1 MITNDRGDF
10 YRVYFFIKGCG
21 FMSTIAAI
29 STAQG
34 QGGIGV
40 IRVSGEDSFT
50 IVDKIFKSVS
60 GKKIMDIKGYTAL
73 FGHIYNNEEVLD
85 EAVVLKYVAPKSFT
99 GENVVEISCHGGMY
113 ITKEVLNAVI
123 MSGASLAEP
132 GEFTK
137 RAYLNGKMDLTE
149 AESVMDIISAKSK
162 SAARAALFVKDGALF
177 KKSQQVKQLLL
188 DKAAHLSAWAD
199 YPEEDIPEVTED
211 SIMEAIEE
219 SISILEKLLSTYDM
233 GQVVKE
239 GIDTVIVGRPNAGK
253 STLMNLLVG
262 REKSIV
268 TNIAGTTRDVV
279 EDTVLVGNV
288 MLKLSDTAG
297 IRDTDNEIEK
307 IGVQKTF
314 DKINGAGLV
323 IALFDNNEELNS
335 EDIDLIN
342 KIKDMPC
349 IAVINKID
357 LEDKVDKKYIT
368 NNIENVVYISAKQ
381 QDNIDELKNMIEKI
395 AGTEDFDP
403 SAGIVANERQ
413 RNAIRNAVNSLYE
426 AKESLAMGM
435 TMDAITVSL
444 QETIDYL
451 LELTGEKAG
460 EEIVDSVFHNFCV
473 GK

>member
-1 MITNDRGDF
+1 
-10 YRVYFFIKGCG
+10 
-21 FMSTIAAI
+21 MSTIAAI

-40 IRVSGEDSFT
+40 IRVSGEQAFT

-123 MSGASLAEP
+123 MAGASLAEP

-199 YPEEDIPEVTED
+199 YPEEDIPEVSED

-239 GIDTVIVGRPNAGK
+239 GIDTVIAGRPNAGK

-368 NNIENVVYISAKQ
+368 DNIENVVYISAKQ

-403 SAGIVANERQ
+403 SAGIIANERQ

-444 QETIDYL
+444 QE
-451 LELTGEKAG
+451 
-460 EEIVDSVFHNFCV
+460 
-473 GK
+473 

>member
-1 MITNDRGDF
+1 
-10 YRVYFFIKGCG
+10 
-21 FMSTIAAI
+21 MSTIAAI

-40 IRVSGEDSFT
+40 IRVSGEQAFT

-60 GKKIMDIKGYTAL
+60 GKKIMEIKGYTAL

-123 MSGASLAEP
+123 MAGASLAEP

-149 AESVMDIISAKSK
+149 AESVMYIISAKSK

-199 YPEEDIPEVTED
+199 YPEEDIPEVSED

-239 GIDTVIVGRPNAGK
+239 GIDTVIAGRPNAGK

-368 NNIENVVYISAKQ
+368 DNIENVVYISAKQ

-403 SAGIVANERQ
+403 SAGIIANERQ

>member
-1 MITNDRGDF
+1 
-10 YRVYFFIKGCG
+10 
-21 FMSTIAAI
+21 MSTIAAI

-40 IRVSGEDSFT
+40 IRVSGEQAFT

-123 MSGASLAEP
+123 MAGASLAEP

-199 YPEEDIPEVTED
+199 YPEEDIPEVSED

-219 SISILEKLLSTYDM
+219 SISILEKLLLTYDM

-239 GIDTVIVGRPNAGK
+239 GIDTVIAGRPNAGK

-307 IGVQKTF
+307 IGVQKTL

-323 IALFDNNEELNS
+323 IALFDNNEVLNS

-368 NNIENVVYISAKQ
+368 DNIENVVYISAKQ

-395 AGTEDFDP
+395 AGTENFDP
-403 SAGIVANERQ
+403 SAGIIANERQ
-413 RNAIRNAVNSLYE
+413 KNAIRNAVNSLYE

>member
-1 MITNDRGDF
+1 
-10 YRVYFFIKGCG
+10 
-21 FMSTIAAI
+21 MSTIAAI

-40 IRVSGEDSFT
+40 IRVSGEQAFT

-123 MSGASLAEP
+123 MAGASLAEP

-199 YPEEDIPEVTED
+199 YPEEDIPEVSED

-239 GIDTVIVGRPNAGK
+239 GIDTVIAGRPNAGK

-297 IRDTDNEIEK
+297 IRDADNEIEK

-342 KIKDMPC
+342 KIKDIPC

-368 NNIENVVYISAKQ
+368 DNIENVVYISAKQ

-403 SAGIVANERQ
+403 SAGIIANERQ

>member
-1 MITNDRGDF
+1 
-10 YRVYFFIKGCG
+10 
-21 FMSTIAAI
+21 MSTIAAI

-40 IRVSGEDSFT
+40 IRVSGEQAFT

-123 MSGASLAEP
+123 MAGASLAEP

-199 YPEEDIPEVTED
+199 YPEEDIPEVSED

-239 GIDTVIVGRPNAGK
+239 GIDTVIAGRPNAGK

-323 IALFDNNEELNS
+323 IALFDNNEVLNS

-368 NNIENVVYISAKQ
+368 DNIDNVVYISAKQ

-403 SAGIVANERQ
+403 STGIIANERQ

>member
-1 MITNDRGDF
+1 
-10 YRVYFFIKGCG
+10 
-21 FMSTIAAI
+21 MSTIAAI

-40 IRVSGEDSFT
+40 IRVSGEQAFT

-123 MSGASLAEP
+123 MAGASLAEP

-199 YPEEDIPEVTED
+199 YPEEDIPEVSED

-239 GIDTVIVGRPNAGK
+239 GIDTVIAGRPNAGK

-368 NNIENVVYISAKQ
+368 DNIDNVVYISAKQ

-403 SAGIVANERQ
+403 STGIIANERQ

>member
-1 MITNDRGDF
+1 
-10 YRVYFFIKGCG
+10 
-21 FMSTIAAI
+21 MSTIAAI

-40 IRVSGEDSFT
+40 IRVSGEQAFT

-123 MSGASLAEP
+123 MAGASLAES

-199 YPEEDIPEVTED
+199 YPEEDIPEVSED

-239 GIDTVIVGRPNAGK
+239 GIDTVIAGRPNAGK

-323 IALFDNNEELNS
+323 IALFDNNEKLNS

-368 NNIENVVYISAKQ
+368 DNIENVVYISAKQ

-395 AGTEDFDP
+395 AGTDDFDP

-426 AKESLAMGM
+426 AKESLTMGM

>member
-1 MITNDRGDF
+1 
-10 YRVYFFIKGCG
+10 
-21 FMSTIAAI
+21 MSTITAI

-123 MSGASLAEP
+123 MAGASLAEP

-199 YPEEDIPEVTED
+199 YPEEDIPEVSED

-239 GIDTVIVGRPNAGK
+239 GIDTVIAGRPNAGK

-368 NNIENVVYISAKQ
+368 DNIDNVVYISAKQ

-395 AGTEDFDP
+395 AGTADFDP
-403 SAGIVANERQ
+403 SAGIIANERQ

>member
-1 MITNDRGDF
+1 
-10 YRVYFFIKGCG
+10 
-21 FMSTIAAI
+21 MSTVAAI

-60 GKKIMDIKGYTAL
+60 GKKIIDIKGYTAL
-73 FGHIYNNEEVLD
+73 FGHIYNGDELLD

-123 MSGASLAEP
+123 MAGANLAEA

-211 SIMEAIEE
+211 SIMDAIDEG
-219 SISILEKLLSTYDM
+219 ISILEKLLSTYDM

-239 GIDTVIVGRPNAGK
+239 GIDTVIAGRPNAGK

-323 IALFDNNEELNS
+323 IALFDNNEELNN

-342 KIKDMPC
+342 KIKDMPS

-357 LEDKVDKKYIT
+357 LEEKVDKKYIT
-368 NNIENVVYISAKQ
+368 DNIENVVYISAKQ

-395 AGTEDFDP
+395 DGTENFDP
-403 SAGIVANERQ
+403 SAGIIANERQ

-426 AKESLAMGM
+426 AKESLTMGM

>member
-1 MITNDRGDF
+1 MG
-10 YRVYFFIKGCG
+10 
-21 FMSTIAAI
+21 TIAAI

-40 IRVSGEDSFT
+40 IRVSGEQAFT

-123 MSGASLAEP
+123 MAGASLAEP

-199 YPEEDIPEVTED
+199 YPEEDIPEVSED

-239 GIDTVIVGRPNAGK
+239 GIDTVIAGRPNAGK

-368 NNIENVVYISAKQ
+368 DKIENVVYISAKQ

-403 SAGIVANERQ
+403 SAGIIANERQ

>member
-1 MITNDRGDF
+1 
-10 YRVYFFIKGCG
+10 
-21 FMSTIAAI
+21 MSTIAAI

-40 IRVSGEDSFT
+40 IRVSGEQAFT

-85 EAVVLKYVAPKSFT
+85 EAVVLKYIAPKSFT
-99 GENVVEISCHGGMY
+99 GENVVEISCHGGIY

-123 MSGASLAEP
+123 MAGAYLAEP

-199 YPEEDIPEVTED
+199 YPEEDIPEVSED

-219 SISILEKLLSTYDM
+219 SISILEKLLSTYEM

-239 GIDTVIVGRPNAGK
+239 GIDTVIAGRPNAGK

-323 IALFDNNEELNS
+323 IALFDNNEVLNS

-357 LEDKVDKKYIT
+357 LEEKVDKKYIT
-368 NNIENVVYISAKQ
+368 DNIENVVYISAKQ

-403 SAGIVANERQ
+403 SAGIIANERQ
-413 RNAIRNAVNSLYE
+413 RNAIRNAVNTLYE

>member
-1 MITNDRGDF
+1 
-10 YRVYFFIKGCG
+10 
-21 FMSTIAAI
+21 MSTIAAI

-40 IRVSGEDSFT
+40 IRVSGEQTFT

-123 MSGASLAEP
+123 MAGASLAEP

-199 YPEEDIPEVTED
+199 YPEEDIPEVSED

-239 GIDTVIVGRPNAGK
+239 GIDTVIAGRPNAGK

-368 NNIENVVYISAKQ
+368 DNIDNVVYISAKQ

-403 SAGIVANERQ
+403 SAGIIANERQ

>member
-1 MITNDRGDF
+1 
-10 YRVYFFIKGCG
+10 
-21 FMSTIAAI
+21 MSTIAAI

-40 IRVSGEDSFT
+40 IRVSGEDAFT

-123 MSGASLAEP
+123 ISGASLAEP

-162 SAARAALFVKDGALF
+162 SAARAALFVKDGTLF

-211 SIMEAIEE
+211 SIMEAIDE

-239 GIDTVIVGRPNAGK
+239 GIDTVIAGRPNAGK

-323 IALFDNNEELNS
+323 IALFDNNEKLNS

-342 KIKDMPC
+342 KIKEMPC

-368 NNIENVVYISAKQ
+368 DNIENVVYISAKQ

-395 AGTEDFDP
+395 AGTDDFDP

-426 AKESLAMGM
+426 AKESLTMGM

>member
-1 MITNDRGDF
+1 
-10 YRVYFFIKGCG
+10 
-21 FMSTIAAI
+21 MSTIAAI

-162 SAARAALFVKDGALF
+162 SAARAALFVKDGTLF

-239 GIDTVIVGRPNAGK
+239 GIETVIAGRPNAGK

-368 NNIENVVYISAKQ
+368 DNIENVVYISAKQ

>member
-1 MITNDRGDF
+1 
-10 YRVYFFIKGCG
+10 
-21 FMSTIAAI
+21 MSTIAAI

-219 SISILEKLLSTYDM
+219 SISILEKLLSTYNM

-239 GIDTVIVGRPNAGK
+239 GIDTVIAGRPNAGK

-368 NNIENVVYISAKQ
+368 DNIENVVYISAKQ

>member
-1 MITNDRGDF
+1 
-10 YRVYFFIKGCG
+10 
-21 FMSTIAAI
+21 MSTIAAI

-60 GKKIMDIKGYTAL
+60 GKKIIDIKGYTAL

-123 MSGASLAEP
+123 MAGASLAEP

-199 YPEEDIPEVTED
+199 YPEEDIPEVAED

-239 GIDTVIVGRPNAGK
+239 GIDTVIAGRPNAGK

-368 NNIENVVYISAKQ
+368 DNIENVVYISAKQ

-403 SAGIVANERQ
+403 SAGIIANERQ

>member
-1 MITNDRGDF
+1 
-10 YRVYFFIKGCG
+10 
-21 FMSTIAAI
+21 MSTIAAI

-40 IRVSGEDSFT
+40 IRVSGEQAFT

-85 EAVVLKYVAPKSFT
+85 EAVILKYVAPKSFT

-123 MSGASLAEP
+123 MAGASLAEP

-199 YPEEDIPEVTED
+199 YPEEDIPEVSED

-239 GIDTVIVGRPNAGK
+239 GIDTVIAGRPNAGK

-323 IALFDNNEELNS
+323 IALFDNNEVLNS

-368 NNIENVVYISAKQ
+368 DNIENVVYISAKQ

-395 AGTEDFDP
+395 AGTENFDP
-403 SAGIVANERQ
+403 SAGIIANERQ

>member
-1 MITNDRGDF
+1 
-10 YRVYFFIKGCG
+10 
-21 FMSTIAAI
+21 MSTIAAI

-40 IRVSGEDSFT
+40 IRVSGEQAFT

-60 GKKIMDIKGYTAL
+60 GKKIMEIKGYTAL

-85 EAVVLKYVAPKSFT
+85 EAVILKYVAPKSFT

-123 MSGASLAEP
+123 MAGASLAEP

-239 GIDTVIVGRPNAGK
+239 GIDTVIAGRPNAGK

-323 IALFDNNEELNS
+323 IALFDNNEILNS

-368 NNIENVVYISAKQ
+368 DNIENVVYISAKQ

-403 SAGIVANERQ
+403 SAGIIANERQ

>member
-1 MITNDRGDF
+1 MN
-10 YRVYFFIKGCG
+10 
-21 FMSTIAAI
+21 TIAAI

-40 IRVSGEDSFT
+40 IRVSGEQAFT

-123 MSGASLAEP
+123 MAGASLAEP

-199 YPEEDIPEVTED
+199 YPEEDIPEVSED
-211 SIMEAIEE
+211 SIMEAIDE

-239 GIDTVIVGRPNAGK
+239 GIDTVIAGRPNAGK

-323 IALFDNNEELNS
+323 IALFDNNEKLNS

-368 NNIENVVYISAKQ
+368 DNIENVVYISAKQ

-403 SAGIVANERQ
+403 SAGIIANERQ

>member
-1 MITNDRGDF
+1 
-10 YRVYFFIKGCG
+10 
-21 FMSTIAAI
+21 MSTIAAI

-40 IRVSGEDSFT
+40 IRVSGEQAFT

-60 GKKIMDIKGYTAL
+60 GKKIIDIKGYTAL

-123 MSGASLAEP
+123 ISGASLAEP

-199 YPEEDIPEVTED
+199 YPEEDIPEVSED

-239 GIDTVIVGRPNAGK
+239 GIDTVIAGRPNAGK

-323 IALFDNNEELNS
+323 IALFDNNEVLNS

-368 NNIENVVYISAKQ
+368 DNIENVVYISAKQ

-403 SAGIVANERQ
+403 SAGIIANERQ

>member
-1 MITNDRGDF
+1 
-10 YRVYFFIKGCG
+10 
-21 FMSTIAAI
+21 
-29 STAQG
+29 
-34 QGGIGV
+34 
-40 IRVSGEDSFT
+40 
-50 IVDKIFKSVS
+50 
-60 GKKIMDIKGYTAL
+60 MDIKGYTAL

-123 MSGASLAEP
+123 MAGASLAEP

-199 YPEEDIPEVTED
+199 YPEEDIPEVSED

-239 GIDTVIVGRPNAGK
+239 GIDTVIAGRPNAGK

-342 KIKDMPC
+342 KIKDIPC

-368 NNIENVVYISAKQ
+368 DNIDNVVYISAKQ

-403 SAGIVANERQ
+403 SAGIIANERQ

>member
-1 MITNDRGDF
+1 
-10 YRVYFFIKGCG
+10 
-21 FMSTIAAI
+21 MSTIAAI

-40 IRVSGEDSFT
+40 IRVSGEQAFT

-123 MSGASLAEP
+123 MAGASLAEP

-199 YPEEDIPEVTED
+199 YPEEDIPEVSED

-239 GIDTVIVGRPNAGK
+239 GIDTVIAGRPNAGK

-368 NNIENVVYISAKQ
+368 DNIDNVVYISAKQ

-403 SAGIVANERQ
+403 SAGIIANERQ

-426 AKESLAMGM
+426 AKESLIMGM

-444 QETIDYL
+444 QETIEYL

>member
-1 MITNDRGDF
+1 
-10 YRVYFFIKGCG
+10 
-21 FMSTIAAI
+21 MSTIAAI

-40 IRVSGEDSFT
+40 IRVSGEQAFT

-60 GKKIMDIKGYTAL
+60 GKKIMEIKGYTAL
-73 FGHIYNNEEVLD
+73 FGHIYNHEEVLD

-123 MSGASLAEP
+123 MAGASLAEP

-199 YPEEDIPEVTED
+199 YPEEDIPEVSED

-239 GIDTVIVGRPNAGK
+239 GIDTVIAGRPNAGK

-368 NNIENVVYISAKQ
+368 DNIENVVYISAKQ

-403 SAGIVANERQ
+403 SAGIIANERQ

>member
-1 MITNDRGDF
+1 
-10 YRVYFFIKGCG
+10 
-21 FMSTIAAI
+21 MSTIAAI

-40 IRVSGEDSFT
+40 IRVSGEEAFT

-123 MSGASLAEP
+123 MAGASLAEP

-239 GIDTVIVGRPNAGK
+239 GIDTVIAGRPNAGK

-323 IALFDNNEELNS
+323 IALFDNNEALNS

-368 NNIENVVYISAKQ
+368 DNIENVVYISAKQ

-395 AGTEDFDP
+395 AGTEGFDP
-403 SAGIVANERQ
+403 SAGIIANERQ

-426 AKESLAMGM
+426 AKGSLAMGM

>member
-1 MITNDRGDF
+1 
-10 YRVYFFIKGCG
+10 
-21 FMSTIAAI
+21 MSTIAAI

-137 RAYLNGKMDLTE
+137 RAYLHGKMDLTE

-162 SAARAALFVKDGALF
+162 SAAKAALFVKDGALF

-368 NNIENVVYISAKQ
+368 NNIKNVVYISAKQ

-426 AKESLAMGM
+426 AKESLAIGM

>member
-1 MITNDRGDF
+1 
-10 YRVYFFIKGCG
+10 
-21 FMSTIAAI
+21 MSTIAAI

-40 IRVSGEDSFT
+40 IRVSGEQAFT

-123 MSGASLAEP
+123 MTGASLAEP

-137 RAYLNGKMDLTE
+137 RAYLNGKIDLTE

-199 YPEEDIPEVTED
+199 YPEEDIPEVSED

-239 GIDTVIVGRPNAGK
+239 GIDTVIAGRPNAGK

-323 IALFDNNEELNS
+323 IALFDNNEVLNS

-368 NNIENVVYISAKQ
+368 DNIENVVYISAKQ

-395 AGTEDFDP
+395 AGTEGFDP
-403 SAGIVANERQ
+403 SAGIIANERQ

>member
-1 MITNDRGDF
+1 
-10 YRVYFFIKGCG
+10 
-21 FMSTIAAI
+21 MSTIAAI

-40 IRVSGEDSFT
+40 IRVSGEQAFT

-199 YPEEDIPEVTED
+199 YPEEDIPEVSED
-211 SIMEAIEE
+211 SIMKAIEE

-239 GIDTVIVGRPNAGK
+239 GIDTVIAGRPNAGK

-323 IALFDNNEELNS
+323 IALFDNNEVLNS

-368 NNIENVVYISAKQ
+368 DNIENVVYISAKQ

-395 AGTEDFDP
+395 AGTEGFDP
-403 SAGIVANERQ
+403 SAGIIANERQ

>member
-1 MITNDRGDF
+1 
-10 YRVYFFIKGCG
+10 
-21 FMSTIAAI
+21 MSTIAAI

-40 IRVSGEDSFT
+40 IRVSGEQAFT

-123 MSGASLAEP
+123 MAGASLAEP

-199 YPEEDIPEVTED
+199 YPEEDIPEVSED

-239 GIDTVIVGRPNAGK
+239 GIDTVIAGRPNAGK

-368 NNIENVVYISAKQ
+368 DNIDNVDYISAKQ

-403 SAGIVANERQ
+403 SAGIIANERQ

>member
-1 MITNDRGDF
+1 M
-10 YRVYFFIKGCG
+10 
-21 FMSTIAAI
+21 
-29 STAQG
+29 
-34 QGGIGV
+34 
-40 IRVSGEDSFT
+40 E
-50 IVDKIFKSVS
+50 
-60 GKKIMDIKGYTAL
+60 IKGYTAL

-123 MSGASLAEP
+123 MAGASLAEP

-199 YPEEDIPEVTED
+199 YPEEDIPEVSED

-239 GIDTVIVGRPNAGK
+239 GIDTVIAGRPNAGK

-342 KIKDMPC
+342 KIKDIPC

-368 NNIENVVYISAKQ
+368 DNIENVVYISAKQ

-403 SAGIVANERQ
+403 SAGIIANERQ

>member
-1 MITNDRGDF
+1 
-10 YRVYFFIKGCG
+10 
-21 FMSTIAAI
+21 MSTIAAI

-40 IRVSGEDSFT
+40 IRVSGEQAFT

-60 GKKIMDIKGYTAL
+60 GKKIMEIKGYTAL

-123 MSGASLAEP
+123 MAGASLAEP

-199 YPEEDIPEVTED
+199 YPEEDIPEVSED

-239 GIDTVIVGRPNAGK
+239 GIDTVIAGRPNAGK

-368 NNIENVVYISAKQ
+368 DNIENVVYISAKQ

-403 SAGIVANERQ
+403 SAGIIANERQ

-473 GK
+473 GKSYGI

>member
-1 MITNDRGDF
+1 
-10 YRVYFFIKGCG
+10 
-21 FMSTIAAI
+21 
-29 STAQG
+29 
-34 QGGIGV
+34 
-40 IRVSGEDSFT
+40 
-50 IVDKIFKSVS
+50 
-60 GKKIMDIKGYTAL
+60 MDIKGYTAL

-123 MSGASLAEP
+123 MAGASLAEP

-199 YPEEDIPEVTED
+199 YPEEDIPEVSED

-239 GIDTVIVGRPNAGK
+239 GIDTVIAGRPNAGK

-368 NNIENVVYISAKQ
+368 DNIDNVVYISAKQ

-403 SAGIVANERQ
+403 SSGIIANERQ

>member
-1 MITNDRGDF
+1 
-10 YRVYFFIKGCG
+10 
-21 FMSTIAAI
+21 MSTIAAI

-40 IRVSGEDSFT
+40 IRVSGEQAFT

-123 MSGASLAEP
+123 MAGASLAEP

-199 YPEEDIPEVTED
+199 YPEEDIPEVSED

-239 GIDTVIVGRPNAGK
+239 GIDTVIAGRPNAGK

-314 DKINGAGLV
+314 DKINSAGLV

-368 NNIENVVYISAKQ
+368 DNIDNVVYISAKQ

-403 SAGIVANERQ
+403 SAGIIANERQ

>member
-1 MITNDRGDF
+1 
-10 YRVYFFIKGCG
+10 
-21 FMSTIAAI
+21 MSTIAAI

-239 GIDTVIVGRPNAGK
+239 GIDTVIAGRPNAGK

-314 DKINGAGLV
+314 DKINGSGLV

-368 NNIENVVYISAKQ
+368 NNIKNVVYISAKQ

>member
-1 MITNDRGDF
+1 
-10 YRVYFFIKGCG
+10 
-21 FMSTIAAI
+21 MSTIAAI

-40 IRVSGEDSFT
+40 IRVSGEQAFT

-73 FGHIYNNEEVLD
+73 FGHIYNNEDVLD

-123 MSGASLAEP
+123 MAGASLAEP

-199 YPEEDIPEVTED
+199 YPEEDIPEVSED

-239 GIDTVIVGRPNAGK
+239 GIDTVIAGRPNAGK

-323 IALFDNNEELNS
+323 IALFDNNEVLNS

-342 KIKDMPC
+342 KIKEMPC

-368 NNIENVVYISAKQ
+368 DNIENVVYISAKQ

-395 AGTEDFDP
+395 AGTEGFDP
-403 SAGIVANERQ
+403 SAGIIANERQ

>member
-1 MITNDRGDF
+1 
-10 YRVYFFIKGCG
+10 
-21 FMSTIAAI
+21 MSTIAAI

-40 IRVSGEDSFT
+40 IRVSGEQAFT

-123 MSGASLAEP
+123 MAGASLAEP

-199 YPEEDIPEVTED
+199 YPEEDIPEVSED

-239 GIDTVIVGRPNAGK
+239 GIDTVIAGRPNSGK

-368 NNIENVVYISAKQ
+368 DNIDNVVYISAKQ

-403 SAGIVANERQ
+403 SAGIITNERQ

>member
-1 MITNDRGDF
+1 
-10 YRVYFFIKGCG
+10 
-21 FMSTIAAI
+21 MSTIAAI

-40 IRVSGEDSFT
+40 IRVSGEQAFT

-123 MSGASLAEP
+123 MAGASLAEP

-199 YPEEDIPEVTED
+199 YPEEDIPEVSED
-211 SIMEAIEE
+211 SIMKAIEE

-239 GIDTVIVGRPNAGK
+239 GIDTVIAGRPNAGK

-368 NNIENVVYISAKQ
+368 DNIENVVYISAKQ

-403 SAGIVANERQ
+403 SAGIIANERQ

>member
-1 MITNDRGDF
+1 
-10 YRVYFFIKGCG
+10 
-21 FMSTIAAI
+21 MSTIAAI

-162 SAARAALFVKDGALF
+162 SAAKAALFVKDGALF

-368 NNIENVVYISAKQ
+368 DNIENVVYISAKQ

-403 SAGIVANERQ
+403 SAGIIANERQ

>member
-1 MITNDRGDF
+1 
-10 YRVYFFIKGCG
+10 
-21 FMSTIAAI
+21 MSTVAAI

-40 IRVSGEDSFT
+40 IRVSGEQAFT

-123 MSGASLAEP
+123 MAGASLAEP

-199 YPEEDIPEVTED
+199 YPEEDIPEVSED
-211 SIMEAIEE
+211 SIMEAIDE

-239 GIDTVIVGRPNAGK
+239 GIDTVIAGRPNAGK

-323 IALFDNNEELNS
+323 IALFDNNEVLNS

-403 SAGIVANERQ
+403 SAGIIANERQ

>member
-1 MITNDRGDF
+1 
-10 YRVYFFIKGCG
+10 
-21 FMSTIAAI
+21 MSTIAAI

-40 IRVSGEDSFT
+40 IRVSGEQAFT

-60 GKKIMDIKGYTAL
+60 GKKIIDIKGYTAL

-123 MSGASLAEP
+123 MAGASLAEP

-239 GIDTVIVGRPNAGK
+239 GIDTVIAGRPNAGK

-323 IALFDNNEELNS
+323 IALFDNNEALNS

-368 NNIENVVYISAKQ
+368 DNIENVVYISAKQ
-381 QDNIDELKNMIEKI
+381 QDNIEELKNMIEKI

-403 SAGIVANERQ
+403 SAGIIANERQ

-426 AKESLAMGM
+426 AKESLEMGM